1 MTALDRASGN
11 SLAGRAHSSAR
22 MQTVVRPPSAR
33 EERFVL
39 PTGSARQRSEKG
51 LDIQRE
57 GTTIAAISEGGDSV
71 VPEIL
76 KPRRDSEKSP
86 TPQEDPSAPDEDSC
100 GSKAVTNRP
109 DTLGSKAQPD
119 FLSEEK
125 VMPDNTEDRS
135 DNRGSIPSPGNILP
149 ASPISVSSMQ
159 TIEHRSRLSR
169 IAVALSPAFSVLFIL
184 AGVSG
189 FLISSPR
196 RLISHYPSL
205 FETALHLPSP
215 ELQIQKPELRPF
227 LLDNGESV
235 YLVTGRV
242 INRSSDTLSQI
253 QVEALTFD
261 DQGRTLQSARAGAG
275 GIFSATRLGSFSA
288 DENLE
293 RQRESLTETILSN
306 SAKAADFQIVLPQ
319 QLVSRSTAPAT
330 QQEGVPTFF
339 SVRVYGVNKSP

>member
-1 MTALDRASGN
+1 MTALSRASGN

-22 MQTVVRPPSAR
+22 MQPVVRPPSAR
-33 EERFVL
+33 EESFIP

-51 LDIQRE
+51 SELQGE
-57 GTTIAAISEGGDSV
+57 GTSIAAVSEGGDSGV
-71 VPEIL
+71 SELL
-76 KPRRDSEKSP
+76 KPRGDSEKSP
-86 TPQEDPSAPDEDSC
+86 TPQEYPSAPDEDSW
-100 GSKAVTNRP
+100 GSKAVTKRP
-109 DTLGSKAQPD
+109 DTVGSKAQPD

-125 VMPDNTEDRS
+125 GVPDKAEDRA
-135 DNRGSIPSPGNILP
+135 DNRENTPSPGNIPP
-149 ASPISVSSMQ
+149 ASPITVSSMQ

-189 FLISSPR
+189 FLVSSPR

-205 FETALHLPSP
+205 FETALHLPPS

-242 INRSSDTLSQI
+242 INRSSDTFSQI
-253 QVEALTFD
+253 QVQALTFD
-261 DQGRTLQSARAGAG
+261 DQGRTLQSARASAG
-275 GIFSATRLGSFSA
+275 GVFSAARLSSFSA

-293 RQRESLTETILSN
+293 LQRESLTETILSD
-306 SAKAADFQIVLPQ
+306 STKAADFQIVLPQ